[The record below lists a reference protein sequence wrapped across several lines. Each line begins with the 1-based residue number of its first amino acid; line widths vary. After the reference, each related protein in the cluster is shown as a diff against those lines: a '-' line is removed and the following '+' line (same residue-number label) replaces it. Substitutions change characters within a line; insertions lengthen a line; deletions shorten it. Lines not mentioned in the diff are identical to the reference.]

1 MSAFAIASLV
11 VAWAL
16 TAFLSVAYFKAGMF
30 KLTAPISKLL
40 EAGFGWVE
48 KIPAALVRVIA
59 LLELAGVVGIV
70 AGAAVYEISG
80 GEGTVWAQFIAIAA
94 AIGLS
99 LTMVVAMI
107 MHQVRGEAKY
117 TFKMTSILLVASVAL
132 AVALSL
138 VQFGGKI

>member
-11 VAWAL
+11 VAWGL
-16 TAFLSVAYFKAGMF
+16 TAFLAFSFFRAGMF

-40 EAGFGWVE
+40 EAGFGWVS

-70 AGAAVYEISG
+70 VGAAVYEISG
-80 GEGTVWAQFIAIAA
+80 GEQVWAQFVAIAA
-94 AIGLS
+94 AIGLA
-99 LTMVVAMI
+99 LTMVVASI
-107 MHQVRGEAKY
+107 VHQVRGESKY
-117 TFKMTSILLVASVAL
+117 TFKMTSTLLIASVAL

-138 VQFGGKI
+138 VQFGGQI

>member
-11 VAWAL
+11 VAWGL
-16 TAFLSVAYFKAGMF
+16 TAFLSVSYFKAGMF
-30 KLTAPISKLL
+30 KLTSPISTLL
-40 EAGFGWVE
+40 EAGFGWVS
-48 KIPAALVRVIA
+48 KIPAAVVRLIA

-80 GEGTVWAQFIAIAA
+80 GEQVWAQFIAIAA

-99 LTMVVAMI
+99 LTMIVAMI
-107 MHQVRGEAKY
+107 MHQVRGESKY

-132 AVALSL
+132 SVALAL
-138 VQFGGKI
+138 VQFSGKI